1 MSAFSRAWSILP
13 VFLGTIGAGVKVFF
27 SAQSYHAERM
37 SVTKLAVVA
46 VLALVV
52 IAWYMS
58 MHRKSPRDVAI
69 DKAVKRIFGIKGRHH
84 DKIVDA
90 LEGGASEEQHIAM
103 LEEKR
108 RDVLQAME
116 QAESKY
122 DIVIDKTNPT
132 EPGPVVVLQR

>member
-1 MSAFSRAWSILP
+1 
-13 VFLGTIGAGVKVFF
+13 
-27 SAQSYHAERM
+27 M

-69 DKAVKRIFGIKGRHH
+69 DKAVKRIFGIKRRHH

-108 RDVLQAME
+108 QEVLHAME